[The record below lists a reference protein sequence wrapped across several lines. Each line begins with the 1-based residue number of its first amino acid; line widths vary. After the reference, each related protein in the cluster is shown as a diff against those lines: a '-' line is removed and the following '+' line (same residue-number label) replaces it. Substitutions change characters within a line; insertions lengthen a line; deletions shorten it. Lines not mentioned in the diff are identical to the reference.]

1 MMIFIS
7 LIATNN
13 YIFGVHVTKQ
23 PSRFLA
29 DEYKNF

>member
-1 MMIFIS
+1 MIISIS

-13 YIFGVHVTKQ
+13 NSFDVHVTKQ